1 MIWLEMDRLF
11 LPYKEQIL
19 ANCEQLIAGRAREE
33 ALRTMELWMKI
44 LPDDED
50 IRAGLYLA
58 KVACAR
64 TQSEIEKEI
73 REIRKKIGT
82 PMKNPLP
89 VNGKKDAPDEE
100 QDKNNKKEKPG
111 LQVYKKALT
120 KAWRRLGY
128 PAELASLRTE
138 IICTD
143 EESELEWLA
152 EQVRSRLIHKEEKGY
167 VYKLMGD
174 IRNKQGQTRSAFENY
189 RSALDYVKPSY
200 VKTELYRIIINDL
213 KDGSRQAA
221 DSGKKSDIQ
230 AVLNGWLDKYGSLE
244 DIQALASKLV

>member
-1 MIWLEMDRLF
+1 MQD
-11 LPYKEQIL
+11 
-19 ANCEQLIAGRAREE
+19 EE

-50 IRAGLYLA
+50 IRAGLYLV

-143 EESELEWLA
+143 EESELECW
-152 EQVRSRLIHKEEKGY
+152 QSRC
-167 VYKLMGD
+167 
-174 IRNKQGQTRSAFENY
+174 
-189 RSALDYVKPSY
+189 
-200 VKTELYRIIINDL
+200 
-213 KDGSRQAA
+213 AA
-221 DSGKKSDIQ
+221 
-230 AVLNGWLDKYGSLE
+230 V
-244 DIQALASKLV
+244 